1 MFNFP
6 KRAITKWRGYA
17 IANKIRNDPYYRF
30 QTLREIEIAVELG
43 IRIDVNQASVDDW
56 LRLPGISI
64 HQGRLLV
71 EMVAKGVKLL
81 SIEDIAAILG
91 IASARLS
98 PLEPILQFS
107 YYDRFTS
114 LSPERVNINQASQ
127 IELTQIP
134 IVEQDLAES
143 MVHNREVAGKYRN
156 IADLQ
161 NRLSL
166 DSELVSQLMYYLQF

>member
-1 MFNFP
+1 MFNFQ
-6 KRAITKWRGYA
+6 KKAL
-17 IANKIRNDPYYRF
+17 ANKIRNDSYYRF
-30 QTLREIEIAVELG
+30 QSIQEIEIAAKLG

-81 SIEDIAAILG
+81 CIEDIAAILG
-91 IASARLS
+91 ITAARLF

-107 YYDRFTS
+107 YYDRFSS

-127 IELTQIP
+127 TDITQIP
-134 IVEQDLAES
+134 IVEPDLAELIIS
-143 MVHNREVAGKYRN
+143 NRQEAGKYRN
-156 IADLQ
+156 ISDLQ
-161 NRLSL
+161 ERLGL
-166 DSELVSQLMYYLQF
+166 DSELVSQLMHYLQF